1 MLMRNVCCKSARF
14 GALILFSLLALGCQK
29 SRYSGDLPSPS
40 SDFASTISDSQYP
53 AVVLVVAPHG
63 AGICT
68 GTFVSERAVLTAA
81 HCVSEDGDYTVVTS
95 FGTFHSSTTKAFGEG
110 VVDDP
115 ADIALIIFNTAVA
128 SRASGQVYD
137 INDNVA
143 SGDTLRLIGY
153 GCNNIFKRT
162 GSGVKRTGTN
172 VVASVDEYINFI
184 TPLSS
189 TSSRGVAKG
198 IFGPSNR
205 AASCFGD
212 SGGPAVAERNG
223 ELLVVGV
230 THAGG
235 QEDNNQI
242 SQYANVAS
250 RSDNRSFL
258 RQQSSAY
265 GLDIRGI

>member
-53 AVVLVVAPHG
+53 AVVLVVAPQG

-68 GTFVSERAVLTAA
+68 GTFVSERAVLTAS
-81 HCVSEDGDYTVVTS
+81 HCVSEDGEYTVVTS
-95 FGTFHSSTTKAFGEG
+95 FGTFRSSTVAAFGPG

-115 ADIALIIFNTAVA
+115 SDIALIIFDRAVA
-128 SRASGQVYD
+128 SRSAKQVYD
-137 INDNVA
+137 IYDNVA
-143 SGDTLRLIGY
+143 GGDTLRLIGY
-153 GCNNIFKRT
+153 GCNNITKRT

-172 VVASVDEYINFI
+172 VVAEIDDYINFI
-184 TPLSS
+184 TPI
-189 TSSRGVAKG
+189 TSGTRGIAKG

-212 SGGPAVAERNG
+212 SGGPAAIERGG
-223 ELLVVGV
+223 ELFVVGV

-242 SQYANVAS
+242 SQYANVAT

-258 RQQSSAY
+258 RQQNSAH